1 MMPGPSGSP
10 RVALAAIYLIEQPG
24 LSIEEAMRRAKYPA
38 KACKSRRKQKN
49 VSQKKRRIMSAASME
64 VLPRAVELTSSSNAS
79 SSITAPLSSSSN
91 IGGGTTS
98 TTNKENVSRKS
109 NVQKV
114 LTQKEKMISAD
125 TRRTPHQV
133 LKAQKER
140 NRLVDLRKEAHEWA
154 LDRLLDVDNTQTA
167 KAVVREA
174 SEKFNIQVLG
184 NTILKMR
191 RTGSND
197 YVGQGRKAAL
207 SEDHLK
213 AISDGIMGWVTIGQ
227 MNGDPEKKNSDMVN
241 IVAELLKGSAASE
254 ACPKWL
260 WCKIKACNAAFFDP
274 SKEQMVELRRQ
285 QWTTF
290 TNLKDWFIAFRKFCL
305 EFGFATEVKC

>member
-49 VSQKKRRIMSAASME
+49 VSQKKRRIMSAASTE
-64 VLPRAVELTSSSNAS
+64 VLPRAVELTSSSTS
-79 SSITAPLSSSSN
+79 SSITAPLSSSS
-91 IGGGTTS
+91 
-98 TTNKENVSRKS
+98 NKENVSRKS

-114 LTQKEKMISAD
+114 PTQKEKMISAD

-154 LDRLLDVDNTQTA
+154 LGRLLDVDSTQTA
-167 KAVVREA
+167 EAVAREA

-184 NTILKMR
+184 NTICKMR
-191 RTGSND
+191 RTGSNG

-241 IVAELLKGSAASE
+241 IVAELLKDSAASE

-260 WCKIKACNAAFFDP
+260 WSKIKARNAAFFDL

-290 TNLKDWFIAFRKFCL
+290 TNLKYWFLAFRKFCL
-305 EFGFATEVKC
+305 EFGFSTEVKY

>member
-1 MMPGPSGSP
+1 VP
-10 RVALAAIYLIEQPG
+10 
-24 LSIEEAMRRAKYPA
+24 
-38 KACKSRRKQKN
+38 
-49 VSQKKRRIMSAASME
+49 
-64 VLPRAVELTSSSNAS
+64 
-79 SSITAPLSSSSN
+79 
-91 IGGGTTS
+91 
-98 TTNKENVSRKS
+98 
-109 NVQKV
+109 
-114 LTQKEKMISAD
+114 TQKEKMISAD

-290 TNLKDWFIAFRKFCL
+290 TNLKDWFIAFCKFCL
-305 EFGFATEVKC
+305 EFGLATEVKY

>member
-1 MMPGPSGSP
+1 VP
-10 RVALAAIYLIEQPG
+10 
-24 LSIEEAMRRAKYPA
+24 
-38 KACKSRRKQKN
+38 
-49 VSQKKRRIMSAASME
+49 
-64 VLPRAVELTSSSNAS
+64 
-79 SSITAPLSSSSN
+79 
-91 IGGGTTS
+91 
-98 TTNKENVSRKS
+98 
-109 NVQKV
+109 
-114 LTQKEKMISAD
+114 TQKEKMISAD

-167 KAVVREA
+167 EAVAREA

-184 NTILKMR
+184 NTIRKMR
-191 RTGSND
+191 RTGSNG

-241 IVAELLKGSAASE
+241 IVAELLKDSAASE

-260 WCKIKACNAAFFDP
+260 WCKIKARNAAFFDL

-305 EFGFATEVKC
+305 EFGFATEVKY